1 MALHPADRR
10 IAAGELGSGTG
21 RCGCVTKDGQFARK
35 RAREGESKRGRGQ
48 ESKRGREQE
57 SKRGRE
63 QERERGREG
72 ESKRG
77 REKEREREG
86 EGEREGGKRE
96 RERLA
101 IPDKETKC
109 GEEEEECAVWEEN
122 KLILSREQT
131 YFVLF
136 LRVTLRL
143 LGTLRK
149 EREREGGREREREN

>member
-1 MALHPADRR
+1 MALHPADRK

-57 SKRGRE
+57 
-63 QERERGREG
+63 RERAREG

-109 GEEEEECAVWEEN
+109 GEEEEEECAVWEEN
-122 KLILSREQT
+122 KLILSSSSVSH
-131 YFVLF
+131 YVY
-136 LRVTLRL
+136 
-143 LGTLRK
+143 
-149 EREREGGREREREN
+149 